1 MCGATPIAT
10 ARNNSCQHHA
20 SSDIPIARI
29 KRGTRC
35 LSRNRTVHEVAS
47 RMRIAPVNLLNLLV
61 SQPRFSARDFG

>member
-1 MCGATPIAT
+1 
-10 ARNNSCQHHA
+10 
-20 SSDIPIARI
+20 
-29 KRGTRC
+29 